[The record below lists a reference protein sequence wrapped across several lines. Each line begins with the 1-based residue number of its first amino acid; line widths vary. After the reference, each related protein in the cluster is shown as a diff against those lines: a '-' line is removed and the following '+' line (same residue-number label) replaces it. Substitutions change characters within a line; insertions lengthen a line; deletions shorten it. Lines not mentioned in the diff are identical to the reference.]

1 MEAWIEHKNAG
12 QIAIDD
18 QGLIDITIPSA
29 IDFVID
35 MFNFAIVNDIIEIDR
50 KDMTVNT
57 LVSYDN
63 LPIANPI
70 NKMELS
76 KKIADKKNDS
86 MMPLAEPND
95 GHGCIVEGLS
105 LLMMCQSNYEELR
118 TFYNTLI
125 AMSVVDPTI
134 QAWSSAAAYWVAK
147 VAPNGDWDY
156 KVQPG
161 FSPWHRRFCCYFN
174 GAYNHV
180 NSEYI
185 GNFNYGYTGSLL
197 FSLNVLHYGSS
208 AVSGFDPADT
218 ADWPAIDAGYANA
231 P

>member
-1 MEAWIEHKNAG
+1 VEAWIEHKNAG

-18 QGLIDITIPSA
+18 QGLIDITVPSN

-95 GHGCIVEGLS
+95 GHGWYC
-105 LLMMCQSNYEELR
+105 
-118 TFYNTLI
+118 
-125 AMSVVDPTI
+125 
-134 QAWSSAAAYWVAK
+134 
-147 VAPNGDWDY
+147 
-156 KVQPG
+156 
-161 FSPWHRRFCCYFN
+161 
-174 GAYNHV
+174 
-180 NSEYI
+180 
-185 GNFNYGYTGSLL
+185 
-197 FSLNVLHYGSS
+197 
-208 AVSGFDPADT
+208 
-218 ADWPAIDAGYANA
+218 
-231 P
+231 